1 MRIARQVLAIVVCF
15 AVVAPVL
22 ARAQE
27 SADTSA
33 PKQEQDAQKKLNT
46 IRSEIETLAAQQR
59 AVTDR
64 RSDAARTLREKELA
78 LAAIAK
84 DVRALDEKLAAQQS
98 RLDELEKR
106 RTVREARLAAQRE
119 TLANLLRSAYAMG
132 RDEELKLL
140 LQQDDAAA
148 TARVLAYHRYFQRA
162 QIELIDTLLD
172 SLKQLVELRESIRTA
187 TAQLQATRDARNTD
201 AARLE
206 TQRGE
211 RAALVGSID
220 AHLKDSRARI
230 DALGKDEAAVT
241 QIVGRLRNVF
251 ADIPERIANQESF
264 TALRGR
270 LAWPL
275 PGKIV
280 TAFGAV
286 DESGRSSSGVL
297 LATPTGTPVHA
308 ISHGR
313 VAFADWLR
321 GYGLMLIVDHGDGY
335 LSLYGCNETLL
346 KDVGDWVNAGDTIA
360 TSGASGGQKV
370 PGLYFELRA
379 KGRAIDPRGWLH

>member
-1 MRIARQVLAIVVCF
+1 LAIVVCL
-15 AVVAPVL
+15 AAAAPIV

-27 SADTSA
+27 SADDSA
-33 PKQEQDAQKKLNT
+33 AKKQDAQKKLDA
-46 IRSEIETLAAQQR
+46 IRAEVATLAAQQQ
-59 AVTDR
+59 AATDQ
-64 RSDAARTLREKELA
+64 RSDAARALREKELA
-78 LAAIAK
+78 LAAVAK
-84 DVRALDEKLAAQQS
+84 DARALDQNLAAQQG
-98 RLDELEKR
+98 RLDELEQH
-106 RTVREARLAAQRE
+106 RTELETRLAAQRK
-119 TLANLLRSAYAMG
+119 TLAALLRSAYALG
-132 RDEELKLL
+132 YAEELKLL
-140 LQQDDAAA
+140 LQQDNVAA

-162 QIELIDTLLD
+162 QIERINALLGN
-172 SLKQLVELRESIRTA
+172 LKQLAELREGIRAA
-187 TAQLQATRDARNTD
+187 TAQLQATRDARNAD

-206 TQRGE
+206 TERSE
-211 RAALVGSID
+211 RAALIDSID
-220 AHLKDSRARI
+220 ANLKNGRARI

-241 QIVGRLRNVF
+241 QILERLRNVF
-251 ADIPERIANQESF
+251 ADIPAQITGQESF
-264 TALRGR
+264 AALRGR

-275 PGKIV
+275 QGKTV
-280 TAFGAV
+280 TAFGAAN
-286 DESGRSSSGVL
+286 ESGRPSSGIL
-297 LATPTGTPVHA
+297 LAAPAGTPVHA

-379 KGRAIDPRGWLH
+379 KGQAIDPRGWLH